1 MKIAFVSS
9 EVYPFI
15 KTGGLADVAY
25 ALPKALVKQG
35 HDVRVILPGYQQIP
49 QELLKNAYWVTNVDV
64 MGRVFWINC
73 VELDGVKYYLM
84 FEPLFSNRDSV
95 YECDDRDYQFA
106 MFCEITLRLL
116 KNINFQPD
124 IIHTNDWQTGLI
136 PFFMDQRYYADP
148 FYYNTKTVYTIHNLR
163 FQGQFSS
170 HAVRHLGYHFNDEQI
185 NYMQLGIQYA
195 SKVTTV
201 SETYA
206 KEILTDFYGENLN
219 HILENRQADLSGIV
233 NGIDVDIFNPSTDSA
248 LICPYQVETLE
259 LKGQNKEELQK
270 RFGLE
275 VNPNVPLIGVV
286 TRLDSQKG
294 LDLIT
299 HILEELLIYD
309 NIQFFLLGSGE
320 AKYEQYF
327 QWIRDKYPKQ
337 VGIYLGYNGQL
348 ANLVYGASDM
358 FLMPSLYEPCGLS
371 QLISLR
377 YGTIPIV
384 RETGGLNDT
393 VQAYNEFTGEGNGFT
408 FTNYNAHDMLHTIR
422 RALHYYHQKDI
433 RQDLMLAGM
442 KGDVPFSSCPQSLP
456 ASESF
461 PMSQLFE

>member
-35 HDVRVILPGYQQIP
+35 HDVRVILPGYKQIP
-49 QELLKNAYWVTNVDV
+49 EGMLKGAYWVTNVEV
-64 MGRVFWINC
+64 MGKLFWINC
-73 VELDGVKYYLM
+73 VELEGVKYYLI
-84 FEPLFSNRDSV
+84 FEPLFSNRHSI
-95 YECDDRDYQFA
+95 YECEDRDYQFA
-106 MFCEITLRLL
+106 MFCEVTLRLL
-116 KNINFQPD
+116 KNIKFQPN

-163 FQGQFSS
+163 FQGQFTS
-170 HAVRHLGYHFNDEQI
+170 HAVRHLGYRFDDINI

-195 SKVTTV
+195 NKVTTV

-219 HILENRQADLSGIV
+219 HILSMRQSDLSGIV
-233 NGIDVDIFNPSTDSA
+233 NGIDTDIFNPAVDTA
-248 LICPYQVETLE
+248 LVSPYTEETLE
-259 LKGQNKEELQK
+259 LKLKNKEELQR
-270 RFGLE
+270 RFNLE
-275 VNPNVPLIGVV
+275 INADIPLIGIV

-299 HILEELLIYD
+299 CVLEELLIYD

-337 VGIYLGYNGQL
+337 VGIYLGYNGKL

-377 YGTIPIV
+377 YGTVPIV

-393 VQAYNEFTGEGNGFT
+393 VHSYNEATGEGNGFS
-408 FTNYNAHDMLHTIR
+408 FTNYNAHDMLYTIR
-422 RALHYYHQKDI
+422 RALDYYHHNKEVWHQ
-433 RQDLMLAGM
+433 LMVTGM
-442 KGDVPFSSCPQSLP
+442 TGDYSWEHSAHRYVELYQSM
-456 ASESF
+456 F
-461 PMSQLFE
+461 